1 MRELKRIIVHMSYTP
16 PQMDIGVNEM
26 RKWHTDPPPRGRGW
40 KDIGYHYVDRRSG
53 IIEIGR
59 DINRI
64 GAHTLGHNNDSIGI
78 VMVGGKHPTK
88 DEVEVNFT
96 SAQWRSLERLV
107 KDLMLQYET
116 ITDISGHKDN
126 TATKCPG
133 FDVKSWASTL

>member
-1 MRELKRIIVHMSYTP
+1 MRELKRIILHMAFTT
-16 PQMDIGVNEM
+16 PQMDIGAVEI
-26 RKWHTDPPPRGRGW
+26 RRWHLARNFA
-40 KDIGYHYVDRRSG
+40 DIGYHYIIRRDGSV
-53 IIEIGR
+53 ETGR
-59 DINRI
+59 DLNRV

-88 DEVEVNFT
+88 DEVQVNFT

-126 TATKCPG
+126 IPTKCPG
-133 FDVKSWASTL
+133 FDVRSWASTL